1 MRRKYN
7 VLVIGAMILSM
18 SSCGV
23 TTNNIEDD
31 IIDASSQ
38 TFENAEQI
46 KVNEDTLSFEEIL
59 GIKMN
64 GYAVVDRYL
73 DDIRKYMESS
83 RENGNNE
90 SLVYSRVLSCAY
102 YVNEKNVGAR
112 VYELEITNVSKDFN
126 DADLKK
132 GDIVK
137 VVVAGN
143 ISGGKA
149 ADNQNSVRVT
159 QIILKNEEDL
169 ENIINSNTQKIKI
182 GSDDYYRIY
191 LNDSNLYVIDTDTDG
206 ALFLK
211 EGEEYAMNI
220 KKRTDLVKLGQD
232 YWWYYYY
239 APLNEDDK
247 LLSPQGSITDGIR
260 VYIGKQII
268 DLIESE
274 QKRD

>member
-1 MRRKYN
+1 MKKIMFIICT
-7 VLVIGAMILSM
+7 LMMLMFGACGMNSDNEKNADSALSQ
-18 SSCGV
+18 
-23 TTNNIEDD
+23 
-31 IIDASSQ
+31 Q
-38 TFENAEQI
+38 TQENATET
-46 KVNEDTLSFEEIL
+46 KAADEDTLSFEEIMAL
-59 GIKMN
+59 EMHS
-64 GYAVVDRYL
+64 YAVVDRYL
-73 DDIRKYMESS
+73 DDIRNYMKRS
-83 RENGNNE
+83 RESGNNE
-90 SLVYSRVLSCAY
+90 SLVYSKVLSCSY

-112 VYELEITNVSKDFN
+112 IYELEITKVSKDYN

-132 GDIVK
+132 GDIVQ

-143 ISGGKA
+143 KSGGKA
-149 ADNQNSVRVT
+149 IADQNALRVT

-169 ENIINSNTQKIKI
+169 DDIINSNTPSIKI

-211 EGEEYAMNI
+211 NGEEYAMNI

-232 YWWYYYY
+232 YWWYYYC

-247 LLSPQGSITDGIR
+247 LLSQQGSITDGIR

-268 DLIESE
+268 DLIEDE